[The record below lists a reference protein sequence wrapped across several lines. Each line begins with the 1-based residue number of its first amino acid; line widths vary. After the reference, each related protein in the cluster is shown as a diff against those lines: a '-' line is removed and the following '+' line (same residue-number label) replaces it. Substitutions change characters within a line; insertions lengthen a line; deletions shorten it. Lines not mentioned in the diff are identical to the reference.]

1 MSHTSLI
8 VRQLGERSYQPV
20 WQAMQDFTDSRS
32 ANTADEIWLVEH
44 LPVFTQGQA
53 GKEEH
58 ILAAGEI
65 PLVKVDRGGQVTYHG
80 PGQQTMYVL
89 LDIKRRKLGV
99 RHLVTALESCV
110 VNTLRDY
117 NIDAYPKADAPGVYV
132 DDKKI
137 CSVGLRIRKG
147 CSFHGLALN
156 VNMDLSPFNRI
167 NPCGYAGLEM
177 LNCTTIGG
185 PQTVVEAGVKLVDH
199 FCSLLNIEHK
209 EFKEGFDE

>member
-1 MSHTSLI
+1 MSLI
-8 VRQLGERSYQPV
+8 VRQLGKQSYHPI
-20 WQAMQDFTDSRS
+20 WQAMQDFTDNRDTSV
-32 ANTADEIWLVEH
+32 ADEIWLVEH

-58 ILAAGEI
+58 LLAPGDI
-65 PLVKVDRGGQVTYHG
+65 PVVKVDRGGQVTYHG

-89 LDIKRRKLGV
+89 LNIKRRKLGV
-99 RHLVTALESCV
+99 RNLVTALENSV
-110 VNTLRDY
+110 VNTLQDY
-117 NIDAYPKADAPGVYV
+117 SIDAYPKADAPGVYV
-132 DDKKI
+132 DHKKV

-177 LNCTTIGG
+177 INCATIGG
-185 PQTVVEAGVKLVDH
+185 PQTVNEAGTKLVEH
-199 FCSLLNIEHK
+199 FCNLLNIDHK
-209 EFKEGFDE
+209 EYKEGFDE